1 MSSFVKTSPT
11 FFSLYLISFLLVT
24 HEGTYRAQSFVRKT
38 RQVEKLFIV
47 QAIFSTWCIPPI
59 QLLKMCVCVCLI
71 VIVECEFMRI
81 TIKNSLIFDCQLK
94 AQS

>member
-59 QLLKMCVCVCLI
+59 QLLKMCVCLL

>member
-59 QLLKMCVCVCLI
+59 QPLKMCVCVCLI
-71 VIVECEFMRI
+71 VIVEREFMRI

-94 AQS
+94 A

>member
-11 FFSLYLISFLLVT
+11 FFFLYLISFLLMT

-59 QLLKMCVCVCLI
+59 QLLKTENVCVCN
-71 VIVECEFMRI
+71 C
-81 TIKNSLIFDCQLK
+81 NCNC
-94 AQS
+94 